1 MKVLH
6 FNKELI
12 KLNIITI
19 LNDLNYVVTPI

>member
-12 KLNIITI
+12 KLNIIII